1 MTLIEQIRELLRS
14 AATDPSS
21 GGRFKEVVTTEDG
34 RQITYDFPL
43 AIGMTWSAK
52 KSSYSGRFGDLP
64 NWVQTLHP
72 IHRIRLCALSLDVG
86 QPLPQAIEEEVMAPY
101 LAIGQNEKVRLKTP
115 KARSPHDSNEEEPMS
130 KKSDGERLTEFEVD
144 DSGTLT
150 MADFWE
156 PEIRSEFYESV
167 YESWSESPAHLA
179 DAMDD
184 CEPLAWAVHS
194 IYTEVRD
201 EVQAALDEISET
213 SGVFKKRTAA
223 LKARLKAMPEEPEE
237 GVKDWL
243 LALTVNE
250 FEERIVPEIEKWFA
264 SPPNWNWEDDH
275 LPRDGTAQGA
285 ALEFFQNMDG
295 DALDALGVTIVE
307 GEHPGST
314 YYAAEL
320 TGDVEVANKAATEAG
335 IAVRFK
341 RVKG

>member
-1 MTLIEQIRELLRS
+1 MSLIEQIQELLRS
-14 AATDPSS
+14 VATDPIS
-21 GGRFKEVVTTEDG
+21 GGQFKEVVTTEDG
-34 RQITYDFPL
+34 RQVTYEFPL
-43 AIGMTWSAK
+43 AIGMAWRAK
-52 KSSYSGRFGDLP
+52 KSLYSGRFGDLP
-64 NWVQTLHP
+64 NWAQTLHP
-72 IHRIRLCALSLDVG
+72 IHRIRLCDISLDAG
-86 QPLPQAIEEEVMAPY
+86 QPLPQAIEEEVIAPY
-101 LAIGQNEKVRLKTP
+101 FAEGQSEEVMPNAPR
-115 KARSPHDSNEEEPMS
+115 ARNALHSNEEKPMS
-130 KKSDGERLTEFEVD
+130 KKNEGERLTEFEVD

-150 MADFWE
+150 MANFWE
-156 PEIRSEFYESV
+156 PKIRSEFYEPV
-167 YESWSESPAHLA
+167 YESWSGSPAHLA
-179 DAMDD
+179 EAMDD

-201 EVQAALDEISET
+201 EIQAALNEITET
-213 SGVFKKRTAA
+213 SGAFKRRTAA
-223 LKARLKAMPEEPEE
+223 LRARLKAMPEEPED
-237 GVKDWL
+237 GVEDWL
-243 LALTVNE
+243 LALTASE
-250 FEERIVPEIEKWFA
+250 FEDRVVPEIEQWFA
-264 SPPNWNWEDDH
+264 STPNWNWEDDH